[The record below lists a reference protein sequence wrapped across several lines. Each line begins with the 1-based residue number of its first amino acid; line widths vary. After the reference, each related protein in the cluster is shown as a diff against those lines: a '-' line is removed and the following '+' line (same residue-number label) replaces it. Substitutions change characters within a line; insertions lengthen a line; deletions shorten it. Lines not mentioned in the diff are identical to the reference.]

1 MKRLLGIALVLGL
14 AAAAAW
20 LYLAR
25 DPAPPEGLSPGLKKA
40 DYRWLDN
47 LYSRNPGEVEAA
59 TREVARRG
67 AGALPII
74 QAALRDPQS
83 EADRLKGALKACT
96 ILGRT
101 AEPAIPEVASVLTE
115 PGLTAEAA
123 IALSYMGPAA
133 FDPLREGL
141 WHEDPIVRRESL
153 RSIGKLK
160 ERAALDAG
168 AVVKVLIQSL
178 KDRDD
183 GVRTVAAT
191 YLGIVHAAP
200 EESVPALIVGLSD
213 ANEEVRRESATA
225 LGSFGPD
232 GLPALP
238 MLREAARDKNEEVAR
253 EAGRS
258 IVRLQEKREK

>member
-1 MKRLLGIALVLGL
+1 MKRLLGIAVVIGL

-25 DPAPPEGLSPGLKKA
+25 DPPPPEGLSPGLKKA

-101 AEPAIPEVASVLTE
+101 AEPAIR
-115 PGLTAEAA
+115 
-123 IALSYMGPAA
+123 
-133 FDPLREGL
+133 F
-141 WHEDPIVRRESL
+141 
-153 RSIGKLK
+153 
-160 ERAALDAG
+160 
-168 AVVKVLIQSL
+168 
-178 KDRDD
+178 
-183 GVRTVAAT
+183 
-191 YLGIVHAAP
+191 
-200 EESVPALIVGLSD
+200 
-213 ANEEVRRESATA
+213 
-225 LGSFGPD
+225 
-232 GLPALP
+232 
-238 MLREAARDKNEEVAR
+238 
-253 EAGRS
+253 
-258 IVRLQEKREK
+258 